1 MFELNADLLI
11 PSRDE
16 WKYYKYFIFKKIKVK
31 ILVEENV
38 FTNFSNIIIN
48 RHLLIEII
56 NLLKVLIIHEILK
69 KCVLFISNIKNFNIL
84 F

>member
-38 FTNFSNIIIN
+38 FVNFSNIIIN

-56 NLLKVLIIHEILK
+56 NLLIIHEILK
-69 KCVLFISNIKNFNIL
+69 MIIL
-84 F
+84 N